1 MGQEKDPGAPTKP
14 GAVPDAMYIMSA
26 PVASMRTFTQVM
38 QMFSAASWRRRA
50 STLLV
55 LILSSIAGTT
65 RAAAAVSEDVPV
77 PGGTAL
83 LARSLGIDPVPD
95 RGRFVYEITRL
106 LYNAPE
112 GRKPTADAYLV
123 ALRQSVAR
131 GRPSLDTRPG
141 DLVPVPLTAD
151 LWGSA
156 IFHRTVAP
164 RDLVSAIISDRAAAL
179 LCLGLW
185 SLDEPTLTFFADHPL
200 LLERIYERSA
210 PAFAAFS
217 GSLHIEGNHVVP
229 PSGDAAI
236 PLWEAAA
243 LEKMTRPERFI
254 QQLLELTDGRLAYL
268 YDVIG
273 TLEPARRAFALGLWI
288 PDPAAR
294 ALRFKALIAGVGAFR
309 ESHLRTLPLGR
320 ASYDLG
326 MTLSRIEAGPDGTP
340 AAPNARG
347 FWSRAFSGTE
357 LPDDAARQ
365 LRNIEEE
372 PIDAAWLADA
382 MGSVDTRVR
391 AERLDQL
398 AFGQRLFG
406 TSDAAARPDVFVAVR
421 GVARYRMLMW
431 TFERIGIRAPSVY
444 ALAARQAARLSAIDG
459 RRGFEAQAQ
468 FQGTLAILARAA
480 AVTTVDTKK
489 AQGLIEQLVALPLT
503 DDGRYA
509 GAVARWL
516 RGEFAGGLR
525 PAATTEAA
533 VLAAMSGP
541 PSGDGPIARPVTWE
555 GQPYRLDLGAAERQ
569 RLRSVRD
576 KQEGAPLDA
585 ALDLAAAAHAL
596 SADKIAVGDVE
607 AILATLTAIAGDLPR
622 RIGRDNEET
631 APAGVSPAPNAREA
645 LRKVIEELTKDVRNK
660 DVRHVARAAAP
671 LLELSDT
678 VLADVLL
685 SIAYAADVGDPDGTV
700 MLAEDVSRR
709 HDFGFNARDAEAR
722 VRLAWA
728 VPRAEITPGVPWHVS
743 GSLLGLDIGLATLA
757 LRRLNFERVLE
768 APKVTSNERDTF
780 AASVS
785 LLNPFKL
792 RDADRDAIADAI
804 ARGQR
809 RIGALRNGGQ
819 AAART
824 AADAALEIIA
834 DELSLEGWRRRT
846 LHRMAVHEADRVPSM
861 FSLTELLALGGG
873 AAAELHPWGMSMLTS
888 QGCLCSRLTPPGR
901 WPTLLGR
908 PPLGLTA
915 TALADVH
922 LHVAIM
928 LKEMRLPAAVAKVV
942 LSGAVQD
949 FIDEARPTDDADW
962 LTLVHAARAATR
974 DRIEDYIAA
983 ATAAGPF
990 VPDSGRR
997 VPDVR

>member
-1 MGQEKDPGAPTKP
+1 
-14 GAVPDAMYIMSA
+14 
-26 PVASMRTFTQVM
+26 M
-38 QMFSAASWRRRA
+38 QMFSAASRRRLA

-55 LILSSIAGTT
+55 LLLTALAAAP
-65 RAAAAVSEDVPV
+65 REAAAAAAVSEDVPI

-83 LARSLGIDPVPD
+83 LAQSLAIDPVPD

-112 GRKPTADAYLV
+112 GRRPSADAYLA
-123 ALRQSVAR
+123 ALRQSVSR
-131 GRPSLDTRPG
+131 GRPSMDTRPG
-141 DLVPVPLTAD
+141 DVVPVPLTAD
-151 LWGSA
+151 VWSTA
-156 IFHRTVAP
+156 IFHRTIAP
-164 RDLVSAIISDRAAAL
+164 RDLVSAIIVDRAAAL
-179 LCLGLW
+179 LCLGLS
-185 SLDEPTLTFFADHPL
+185 SLDDVTLAFFADHPA

-217 GSLHIEGNHVVP
+217 GSLRVQGNRVVP

-236 PLWEAAA
+236 ALWETAV
-243 LEKMTRPERFI
+243 LEKVTRPERFI
-254 QQLLELTDGRLAYL
+254 QQLLELAEGRLAYV

-273 TLEPARRAFALGLWI
+273 GLDPARRAFALGLWI
-288 PDPAAR
+288 PDAAVR
-294 ALRFKALIAGVGAFR
+294 AARFKALTAGVGAFR

-340 AAPNARG
+340 SAPSARG
-347 FWSRAFSGTE
+347 FWTRAFAGSD

-365 LRNIEEE
+365 LRNLEED
-372 PIDAAWLADA
+372 PIDAAWLIEAI
-382 MGSVDTRVR
+382 GSVDVRLR

-406 TSDAAARPDVFVAVR
+406 AADAAARPDVLIAVR
-421 GVARYRMLMW
+421 GLARYRMLMW
-431 TFERIGIRAPSVY
+431 TFERIGIRAPSAY
-444 ALAARQAARLSAIDG
+444 ALAARQAARLGAIDG

-468 FQGTLAILARAA
+468 FQGALAIVARAA
-480 AVTTVDTKK
+480 MVTTFDVKK
-489 AQGLIEQLVALPLT
+489 TQALIDQVVALPLT

-516 RGEFAGGLR
+516 RGEMAGAING
-525 PAATTEAA
+525 AATTEAA
-533 VLAAMSGP
+533 VLAVMSGP

-569 RLRSVRD
+569 RLRIVRD

-585 ALDLAAAAHAL
+585 ALDLAAAAQAL
-596 SADKIAVGDVE
+596 AAGKTSVADVE
-607 AILATLTAIAGDLPR
+607 AILATLTAVAADLPR
-622 RIGRDNEET
+622 RIGRDYEEA
-631 APAGVSPAPNAREA
+631 APPGISPAPNPREA
-645 LRKVIEELTKDVRNK
+645 LRKVIEELTRDVRNK
-660 DVRHVARAAAP
+660 DVKHVARVAAP
-671 LLELSDT
+671 LAELSDT

-685 SIAYAADVGDPDGTV
+685 SIAYAADIGDPDGTV
-700 MLAEDVSRR
+700 LLAEDVSRR
-709 HDFGFNARDAEAR
+709 HDFGFNARDADAR
-722 VRLAWA
+722 VRLAWG
-728 VPRAEITPGVPWHVS
+728 VPRAEVAPGVPWHVS
-743 GSLLGLDIGLATLA
+743 GSLLGLDLGLAQLA

-768 APKVTSNERDTF
+768 APKLTSNERDTF

-792 RDADRDAIADAI
+792 RDMDRDAIADAV
-804 ARGQR
+804 AGGQR

-824 AADAALEIIA
+824 AANAALDTIA
-834 DELSLEGWRRRT
+834 DELSIEGWRRRA
-846 LHRMAVHEADRVPSM
+846 LRWMVVHEADRMTSM
-861 FSLTELLALGGG
+861 FTLTEILALGGG
-873 AAAELHPWGMSMLTS
+873 ATAALQPWGMSMLTT
-888 QGCLCSRLTPPGR
+888 QGCPCSRLTPPGQ

-908 PPLGLTA
+908 PPLGLTG
-915 TALADVH
+915 TAVADVH

-962 LTLVHAARAATR
+962 LSLVRAARAATR

-990 VPDSGRR
+990 VPDAGRR
-997 VPDVR
+997 VPERQ